1 MRIMTSPN
9 EQLSD
14 DVLLSSLRQLGEFR
28 RRIEDALASIFED
41 LGGGDN
47 LPRQRLQ
54 IARIA
59 IVDCEREIL
68 NALVKM

>member
-1 MRIMTSPN
+1 MTSPN